1 MTFGLGQGLA
11 SDHRAQHI
19 SADLDVDPD
28 GVITRFDL
36 VQSGAEPGAGE
47 RRPHRLAVGL
57 YDRDEQGR
65 LSRVHRV
72 ELDVTG
78 ERTPVPDLVGRPR
91 GALVLVNDDDLTY
104 CKARLDR
111 RRWRPRSRPSARS
124 PSPCPA
130 PCSGRR
136 SGR

>member
-1 MTFGLGQGLA
+1 MP
-11 SDHRAQHI
+11 
-19 SADLDVDPD
+19 ADSTTLDDE
-28 GVITRFDL
+28 GVITRFEL

-57 YDRDEQGR
+57 YDRDDAGR
-65 LSRVHRV
+65 LTRVHRV

-104 CKARLDR
+104 CKARLD
-111 RRWRPRSRPSARS
+111 PSSLDTAIAS
-124 PSPCPA
+124 IKSVLE
-130 PCSGRR
+130 S
-136 SGR
+136 SE